1 LREVIARHGI
11 VPDKRLG
18 QNFLLDLNLT
28 RRIARAAEPLADH
41 TVVEI
46 GPGPGGLT
54 RALLA
59 AGARRVVAIERDQR
73 CLAALGELAAAY
85 PGRLELM
92 AGDALKLDPV
102 ALSSAPRK
110 IVANLPYNIATKLL
124 SGWLERIGEYE
135 GLTLMF
141 QREVAERLVSGPRS
155 KSYGRLSVLLQ
166 WVADAQIAFDV
177 PARAFVPPPNVTSSV
192 VHIVPRAEPL
202 APAEKSAL
210 ERVTAAAFG
219 QRRKML
225 RASLKSLGI
234 AAEPL
239 LARAGTTPTARAE
252 ELSVAEFCA
261 LARALEESATSG
273 GSTAENTSTAASV
286 RASAKAPQT
295 RSARP
300 VRGSR

>member
-1 LREVIARHGI
+1 LRDVIARHGI

-28 RRIARAAEPLADH
+28 RRIARVAGALDDH
-41 TVVEI
+41 TVVEV

-59 AGARRVVAIERDQR
+59 AGARRVIAIERDRR
-73 CLAALGELAAAY
+73 CLAALRELAAAH
-85 PGRLELM
+85 PGRLELI
-92 AGDALKLDPV
+92 AGDALEYDPV
-102 ALSSAPRK
+102 SLSSPPRK

-124 SGWLERIGEYE
+124 LGWLARIGEYQ
-135 GLTLMF
+135 GFTLMF
-141 QREVAERLVSGPRS
+141 QREVAERLVSGPGS

-192 VHIVPRAEPL
+192 VNIVPRAAPL

-234 AAEPL
+234 SAETL
-239 LARAGTTPTARAE
+239 LARAGTRPTARAE
-252 ELSVAEFCA
+252 ELSVDEFCA
-261 LARALEESATSG
+261 LARALEETATG
-273 GSTAENTSTAASV
+273 GGTAENSGTAASV
-286 RASAKAPQT
+286 SMSEGAPNPERT
-295 RSARP
+295 
-300 VRGSR
+300 